1 MSSLARLATCNLNQW
16 AMDFRGN
23 LERIEA
29 SIREAKAAGC
39 TFRTGPELEVTGYSC
54 EDSFLEADTLAH
66 AWESLAALLA
76 SDLTDGIL
84 CDIGMPVMHR
94 NVSYNCRVVLLN
106 RRVVGVRPKVCL
118 ANDGNY
124 REMRYFTPWFID
136 PTSPGYGALEQY
148 YLPRIVR
155 ELTGQ
160 RTVPIGIFAVAA
172 LDTALAFETCEE
184 LFTPLAPH
192 IALSLDGVEIIA
204 NGSGSHHQLRKLQT
218 RIDLV
223 RSATAKAGGVYLYAN
238 QKGCDGGRLYFDGCA
253 MAWVNGE
260 CVAQGSQFEGLDEV
274 ECGRRDSDSVNE
286 GISTRNWST
295 RWRWWSRQSRC
306 RTSAPSGQA
315 SSRVPARRPPP
326 PRSLASKSTLR

>member
-1 MSSLARLATCNLNQW
+1 MAPLCKVASCNLNQW
-16 AMDFRGN
+16 AMDFVGN

-29 SIREAKAAGC
+29 SVKEAKAAGC

-172 LDTALAFETCEE
+172 LDT
-184 LFTPLAPH
+184 
-192 IALSLDGVEIIA
+192 
-204 NGSGSHHQLRKLQT
+204 
-218 RIDLV
+218 
-223 RSATAKAGGVYLYAN
+223 
-238 QKGCDGGRLYFDGCA
+238 
-253 MAWVNGE
+253 
-260 CVAQGSQFEGLDEV
+260 
-274 ECGRRDSDSVNE
+274 RR
-286 GISTRNWST
+286 
-295 RWRWWSRQSRC
+295 
-306 RTSAPSGQA
+306 
-315 SSRVPARRPPP
+315 
-326 PRSLASKSTLR
+326 